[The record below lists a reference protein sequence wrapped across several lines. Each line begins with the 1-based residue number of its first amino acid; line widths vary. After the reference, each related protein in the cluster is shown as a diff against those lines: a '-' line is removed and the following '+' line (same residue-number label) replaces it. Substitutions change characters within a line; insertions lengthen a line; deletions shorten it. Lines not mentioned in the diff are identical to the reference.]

1 MKCQREPNTNLL
13 RESFRD
19 ILEEFLTNSL
29 VCVTIATQVATLR
42 IHVLKDIGMILV
54 TKSIVP
60 ERGRTRKLFKFKSGS
75 SVFCLQRALLSKE
88 SGFEYYTGWDLFSLS
103 QLT

>member
-60 ERGRTRKLFKFKSGS
+60 ERGRTRKLFKIKSGS
-75 SVFCLQRALLSKE
+75 SVFSLQHALLSKE
-88 SGFEYYTGWDLFSLS
+88 SSFE
-103 QLT
+103 